1 MSDIHSDDLELW
13 SEEEGKEDNLWPP
26 REIMDNLVDEMKR
39 VVVIAVN
46 CGFVDMADNY
56 LNSVVKQGVENYVVV
71 PLDSVAQ
78 RVMSDA
84 YPGHVLPIPPEL
96 QTHQTPTIQTTS
108 SYNTENF
115 RILTS
120 LRPSILL
127 RFLRAGYSPFYN
139 DVDMVWK
146 ANLFA
151 TLMEIHHSNKAF
163 LVRGKGGAYGDG
175 ANTSTIFMRPTEENL
190 RFVQGWKEEME
201 MMDMNGA
208 KMKHA
213 NDQFGFNAVLNGREA
228 GRDLP
233 RIFGDSER
241 FPSFKDYFWEGAG
254 EVGKR
259 EARKRREKALLV
271 HNNGLKTKEDKIK
284 RFQKFGLWNLSGKL
298 EEYQCEAGVNIS
310 ADALAGGG
318 KKSAL

>member
-228 GRDLP
+228 G
-233 RIFGDSER
+233 
-241 FPSFKDYFWEGAG
+241 K
-254 EVGKR
+254 
-259 EARKRREKALLV
+259 
-271 HNNGLKTKEDKIK
+271 
-284 RFQKFGLWNLSGKL
+284 
-298 EEYQCEAGVNIS
+298 
-310 ADALAGGG
+310 
-318 KKSAL
+318 